1 MNQTVVARHD
11 ATRLLGKLGL
21 GFVDKLSPFKVRN
34 VLDANATNNAHVMKL
49 DELVSIV
56 PNEHDLKMW
65 TAARELQH
73 EYFVVLYETSYGDD
87 SGTMPRIF
95 LVS

>member
-34 VLDANATNNAHVMKL
+34 VLDANAHVMKL
-49 DELVSIV
+49 DKLVSIL

-65 TAARELQH
+65 TAAIKLQY
-73 EYFVVLYETSYGDD
+73 EYFVVLCETSHGDD
-87 SGTMPRIF
+87 SGTMPRIL